1 MQLSVIKL
9 PDNLNEKYSNERYLL
24 YIRDDTVGMSVILD
38 EKQLVVL
45 ATEVSNAMS
54 MSLQSTKTDPLH
66 GIDREP
72 PTIPKGNET
81 IVLNETSSFNKPPR

>member
-9 PDNLNEKYSNERYLL
+9 PDNLNEKYSEKYLL

-54 MSLQSTKTDPLH
+54 MCLQSTKTDPAT
-66 GIDREP
+66 
-72 PTIPKGNET
+72 PTIPKGEC
-81 IVLNETSSFNKPPR
+81 ERDGYHER

>member
-9 PDNLNEKYSNERYLL
+9 PDNLNEKYSNEKYLL

-54 MSLQSTKTDPLH
+54 MSLQSTKTDPSH
-66 GIDREP
+66 P
-72 PTIPKGNET
+72 VVSPTIPKGEC
-81 IVLNETSSFNKPPR
+81 ERDGYHER

>member
-9 PDNLNEKYSNERYLL
+9 PDNLNEKYSNEKYLL

-54 MSLQSTKTDPLH
+54 MSLQSTKTDHPL
-66 GIDREP
+66 P
-72 PTIPKGNET
+72 PTIPKEG
-81 IVLNETSSFNKPPR
+81 L